1 MKSSN
6 KNLQRFVLTITGACI
21 GTCVGI
27 GGYTSQAQAAQLNLV
42 TNGDFS
48 AIDPLPNPN
57 DPTRANPYI
66 TGWYNSTQN
75 DSLETTGI
83 FYTTY
88 LENYTASK
96 ALENSKSVRFG
107 ASGDFTFTYLSQN
120 LKTDEGQR
128 YRLTYYLA
136 TIDEEPS
143 NTFRVFAGGDLIKE
157 QVNVLFQGFE
167 KYTVDFTATSANT
180 ELKFAARQRAAWYNL
195 DDVSVVAI
203 DDDNQQST
211 SVPEPSVIAGI
222 ATLGLMGLRVK
233 KNRLAKS

>member
-27 GGYTSQAQAAQLNLV
+27 GGYAFQAQAAQLKNLV

-48 AIDPLPNPN
+48 AIDPLANPN
-57 DPTRANPYI
+57 DPTRANPFI

-75 DSLETTGI
+75 DT

-88 LENYTASK
+88 LENYTASN

-107 ASGDFTFTYLSQN
+107 ASADFTYISQN
-120 LKTDEGQR
+120 LKTEEGQK

-143 NTFRVFAGGDLIKE
+143 NIFRVFAGENLIKE

-180 ELKFAARQRAAWYNL
+180 ELRFASKQRAAWYNL

-203 DDDNQQST
+203 EDDDQQST
-211 SVPEPSVIAGI
+211 SVAEPSVIAGI

>member
-1 MKSSN
+1 VKSSN
-6 KNLQRFVLTITGACI
+6 KNLKRFLLTITGACI

-27 GGYTSQAQAAQLNLV
+27 SGYASQAQAAQLKNLV

-57 DPTRANPYI
+57 DPTRANPFI

-75 DSLETTGI
+75 DTY
-83 FYTTY
+83 YTTY
-88 LENYTASK
+88 LENYTASN

-107 ASGDFTFTYLSQN
+107 ASADFTYISQN
-120 LKTDEGQR
+120 LNTEEGQK

-143 NTFRVFAGGDLIKE
+143 NIFRVFAGGDLIKE

-167 KYTVDFTATSANT
+167 KYTVDFTANSANT
-180 ELKFAARQRAAWYNL
+180 ELRFASRQRAAWYNL

-203 DDDNQQST
+203 DDDGQQST

-222 ATLGLMGLRVK
+222 AVLGLMGLRVK